1 MIKESYS
8 TRELTLMVLEM
19 LNVSPTHE
27 QCSLADKS
35 FRGCIRHNV
44 YTVAINNDYCFIYF
58 RITTFLQT
66 LSLFISLSSD
76 SKHRLP
82 TNGLVRSPSVCSLP
96 TVCRMLWRQVE
107 TVTRESDNKSVVS

>member
-8 TRELTLMVLEM
+8 TRELTLLVLEM

-27 QCSLADKS
+27 QCSLADRS

-44 YTVAINNDYCFIYF
+44 IAINNDYCFISF

-107 TVTRESDNKSVVS
+107 NVTRESDNECVVS